1 MPYSNSGTISNFEAT
16 QHVTEK
22 VRCSSCG
29 AIFEAKCEEK
39 CGGKYDSSVS
49 SIIAIL
55 HYMASTPYYRLE
67 KIQRQLMSPMP
78 RSVQCQLMEELA
90 NTLLPVWLAMMG
102 FAQTCKLFYA
112 DDTRGKVISLMRE
125 NMQLSKSE
133 RKGIFT
139 TGIIAENDNAQ
150 AVLFFTGRK
159 HSGENLSAL
168 LEKAPPGLVPQV
180 MSDALSSNNL
190 AAKIEYIKLLS
201 LIHGRRNFIDLE
213 MIFKEESEFILK
225 KIAKVYKHEA
235 HTKDTGMSDLERL
248 QYHQEHSGPVMQE
261 IKKWCNDKINNKEVE
276 PNSSLGQAIKYIIKH
291 WEGLTGFLREEGAP
305 LDNNIIE
312 QKLRTPVLNRK
323 NWLFYHNEST
333 ALKTCEANNVNPFN
347 YLEHIQK
354 NAEKVKESPDQ
365 FLPWIVK
372 F

>member
-1 MPYSNSGTISNFEAT
+1 MRIEITEDEINRRMDQIEQLDCDSELRDFLVSALRALIRFDKLLGMKETTLARLRKVFNKQSEKTQPEGKSGNQSGDPKKKPGGRRPGQGNNTIESYPYANQQNHELDKDLKPGNVCPACNSGSLYEYLPGIFIKITGQPNFEAT

-139 TGIIAENDNAQ
+139 TGIIAESDNAQ
-150 AVLFFTGRK
+150 AVLLFK
-159 HSGENLSAL
+159 SCS
-168 LEKAPPGLVPQV
+168 
-180 MSDALSSNNL
+180 
-190 AAKIEYIKLLS
+190 LS
-201 LIHGRRNFIDLE
+201 LKTSRTASIRNLCC
-213 MIFKEESEFILK
+213 L
-225 KIAKVYKHEA
+225 A
-235 HTKDTGMSDLERL
+235 
-248 QYHQEHSGPVMQE
+248 
-261 IKKWCNDKINNKEVE
+261 IN
-276 PNSSLGQAIKYIIKH
+276 P
-291 WEGLTGFLREEGAP
+291 
-305 LDNNIIE
+305 
-312 QKLRTPVLNRK
+312 
-323 NWLFYHNEST
+323 
-333 ALKTCEANNVNPFN
+333 
-347 YLEHIQK
+347 
-354 NAEKVKESPDQ
+354 PD
-365 FLPWIVK
+365 
-372 F
+372 